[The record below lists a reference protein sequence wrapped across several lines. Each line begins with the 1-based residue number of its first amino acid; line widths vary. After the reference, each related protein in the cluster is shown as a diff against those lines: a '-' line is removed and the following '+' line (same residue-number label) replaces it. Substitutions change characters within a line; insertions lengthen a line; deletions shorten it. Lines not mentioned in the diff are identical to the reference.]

1 MTTKERKEVF
11 AHLCEMLHPPKHRR
25 AVVVAEFLGISTQT
39 VRIYTSKSPKAP
51 SAMLIELFRLK
62 IKNRQAD

>member
-1 MTTKERKEVF
+1 MTEKDRKEEF
-11 AHLCEMLHPPKHRR
+11 ALLCAMLHPPKHRR
-25 AVVVAEFLGISTQT
+25 AVVVSEFLGISVHT

-51 SAMLIELFRLK
+51 STALIELFRLK